1 MGCRP
6 CDKEKRVTRA
16 VSKNGRFILKISGM
30 HCKHCVLAVRSII
43 EAIPDVKD
51 IIVEEGLAS
60 FQADRNLNIE
70 EVINAIELLGY
81 NIESN

>member
-6 CDKEKRVTRA
+6 CDKEKRVTRV

-30 HCKHCVLAVRSII
+30 HCKHCVLAIRSII
-43 EAIPDVKD
+43 EAIPDAKD

-60 FQADRNLNIE
+60 FQANKSLNIE
-70 EVINAIELLGY
+70 EVISAIELLGY
-81 NIESN
+81 HIETN